1 MLTIEDPQVLAAT
14 LEPWP
19 ALETLDFVRIR
30 AGLPQHSGL
39 HLMGDADS
47 PTQAGI
53 WECTPG
59 VFDYTFP
66 DHELCKIVR
75 GEVLLTDPQGR
86 SQRLGPGGILITR
99 RGDMLR
105 WDIRQTVR
113 KVFLTW

>member
-1 MLTIEDPQVLAAT
+1 MLTIDDPEVIAAS

-19 ALETLDFVRIR
+19 ALETLDFVRVR
-30 AGLPQHSGL
+30 AGTPQHSGL

-47 PTQAGI
+47 PTQAGV
-53 WECTPG
+53 WECSPG

-66 DHELCKIVR
+66 DNELCKIVS
-75 GEVLLTDPQGR
+75 GEVLLTDPHGNTR
-86 SQRLGPGGILITR
+86 RLASGGILITE
-99 RGDMLR
+99 RGDTLT